1 MTLPPKERIILIVT
15 CYNRLELT
23 KAFLRSVESST
34 IWSDN
39 VLDVLLVD
47 DASPDNTGVEIRKA
61 FPKVEVIFGN
71 GELYWAGGVR
81 LALDYLDERLGK
93 YGKIL
98 LANDDIEFH
107 PGAIAELV
115 HLSNTNQALVGGA
128 VVTRDGR
135 IESTGGRLGRLCKP
149 KPRWLQPNGEVQE
162 CDLLPGHVL
171 LIPIDKL
178 EQLGGFDPKLPYRFL
193 DLDITIRASRA
204 GVNVLLAP
212 TPLAL
217 TNDYHDYFTE
227 TSAMRGTVR
236 ELTRSVLLS
245 PKGPYWRESLY
256 YLRKVDPVLWWLWFP
271 FFYRAFFKAVVLS
284 EIERVVDF
292 LSAVAKFGKR

>member
-1 MTLPPKERIILIVT
+1 M
-15 CYNRLELT
+15 
-23 KAFLRSVESST
+23 
-34 IWSDN
+34 
-39 VLDVLLVD
+39 LDVLLVD
-47 DASPDNTGVEIRKA
+47 DNSPDNTGKEIKKS
-61 FPKVEVIFGN
+61 FPKVEVIYGN

-81 LALDYLDERLGK
+81 LALDHLGEGLGQ
-93 YGKIL
+93 YSKIL
-98 LANDDIEFH
+98 LANDDIEFL
-107 PGAIAELV
+107 PGAIAELIK
-115 HLSNTNQALVGGA
+115 LSTINQALVGSA
-128 VVTRDGR
+128 VVTRDGL

-204 GVNVLLAP
+204 GVKVLLAP

-236 ELTRSVLLS
+236 ELARSILMS

-284 EIERVVDF
+284 KVDRAVES